1 MIILKHF
8 RVVILAFVLVMGL
21 ASFSGT
27 ASAKSVTST
36 NAVGVVDFQ
45 FLMAQ
50 HPDTAVAEQTLKT
63 EAEKAQK
70 EFDEKSATMTTDQEK
85 KDYYTQLQ
93 QGLNEKKNSFVE
105 SIQNKVIAAVKEV
118 ADAKGLAVVVD
129 KSTTIYGGQDI
140 TNDVGKKIIGSK

>member
-1 MIILKHF
+1 MINLKHF
-8 RVVILAFVLVMGL
+8 RVAILAFALVMGL

-27 ASAKSVTST
+27 ASAKSSTST

-45 FLMAQ
+45 FLMEH
-50 HPDTAVAEQTLKT
+50 HPDMAVAEQTLK
-63 EAEKAQK
+63 AETDQAQK
-70 EFDEKSATMTTDQEK
+70 DFDEKSATMTADQEK

-93 QGLNEKKNSFVE
+93 QGLDEKKKSLFE

-140 TNDVGKKIIGSK
+140 TNDVGKKFVGSK